1 MIKFKLFNNFNI
13 KKKIALIVLL
23 LIALLL
29 ILGNY
34 NREVIKSYISEGDTS
49 LSIRLQI
56 INIAKVAIPLK
67 NLILMRNVEDKIAL
81 LKSSGSC
88 VFCDFTQGNF
98 EGNDLEGFDLRYA
111 NLSGANLINA
121 NLSGV
126 NLNNSTYSL
135 LGQLDTSLQ
144 YSNLSGAN
152 LTGVDLRNKDFTG
165 TILTYANLTGAKL
178 GTAYVST
185 TKNGQPIVLHLHD
198 SLIRELVLANIS
210 FNIDG
215 VDLSNKDL
223 TGVNLTY
230 AELRGA
236 NLTGVDLSNMDLTG
250 ANLTGVDLSNK
261 DLTGTILTYANLTG
275 ANLTGVDLSNKDLT
289 GTILKDVK
297 KI

>member
-1 MIKFKLFNNFNI
+1 M
-13 KKKIALIVLL
+13 IALTVLL
-23 LIALLL
+23 LIVFLLVL
-29 ILGNY
+29 VNY
-34 NREVIKSYISEGDTS
+34 NRELIKSYITEGDTS
-49 LSIRLQI
+49 LSVRLKL
-56 INIAKVAIPLK
+56 INIAKVVIPLK
-67 NLILMRNVEDKIAL
+67 NRFLMRNIDDKIAL
-81 LKSSGSC
+81 LKSSGAC
-88 VFCDFTQGNF
+88 VFCDLTQGNF

-121 NLSGV
+121 NLSGA

-144 YSNLSGAN
+144 YANLTGAN
-152 LTGVDLRNKDFTG
+152 LTGVDLRNRDLTG
-165 TILTYANLTGAKL
+165 TILVRANLSGSKL
-178 GTAYVST
+178 GTPKVST
-185 TKNGQPIVLHLHD
+185 TKNGQPIVLHLYD

-210 FNIDG
+210 FKIDG

-223 TGVNLTY
+223 TGTILTY

-250 ANLTGVDLSNK
+250 ANLTAVDLSNK